1 MTIQIHGSNGLI
13 EQYIP
18 SDVRYIATAKGKD
31 IDKWDMRYVF
41 KNLDMDDLKS
51 RSWYLVVSLRNYETH
66 VFTDDCI
73 ALMKG

>member
-1 MTIQIHGSNGLI
+1 MTIQIHSINGLI
-13 EQYIP
+13 EQYAP
-18 SDVRYIATAKGKD
+18 SDVRYIGTEKGKN
-31 IDKWDMRYVF
+31 IDKYDMSNVF
-41 KNLDMDDLKS
+41 KNFDMDELKS